1 MVHAASGTDHC
12 SRSVDAGVHHSYS
25 ARRRDPEGGAFHR
38 ALRAAAAEHAEELV
52 LSSSHHALIRPQTR
66 CHLFRSRAFLVLGL
80 LVGYGPLL
88 AQPADR
94 TTTCAQELMRAQE
107 LLPTDADSALVH
119 AVQAEQRIDEL
130 GTAEERVR
138 LLINVGDAYQ
148 GVREMPAALS
158 AYQRA
163 QRAVEEALAK
173 DPGAPELLLA
183 QGDIRMDIGLLHFH
197 LRDLDKSIASYHEAL
212 RLLDGVK
219 GLDSAA
225 LALRKV
231 RLFNN
236 IAGVYIQRS
245 DYATALPYFEQ
256 AVQIN
261 RPLNDPRNEG
271 SLNNNIGICLMEM
284 GQHDRA
290 NERFLRSLAVR
301 KELGDA
307 RGQAQVLNNLGKNQ
321 VFYGRFGEARDHFEQ
336 ALAIGKAIGSQESMV
351 ISLGSLSLVYDT
363 LRDPDAALE
372 AHRAFKALN
381 DSLYKADSRLT
392 IARLEEEFRRDKDRE
407 AFRAESERKDA
418 EHARRRLW
426 NFALAGALFF
436 LLLTA
441 FLLFKVMRARVR
453 NGRLLQEKLR
463 LESEKLE
470 AEQTALR
477 ESLDSKD
484 RELTANALFLLKRNE
499 LIAHIAERL
508 LKAKPTF
515 KQENQQV
522 IQEIV
527 RDLQAN
533 HDEHN
538 WKEFEAHFT
547 RVHSTFYSSLQQRFP
562 ELTPNERKLCA
573 FLRLNMSTKDISAI
587 TQQTLNS
594 ITVARSRLR
603 KKLAIEG
610 EEVNLIDF
618 LQSI

>member
-1 MVHAASGTDHC
+1 MLQGCIALLIALVSIPASAQQGTP
-12 SRSVDAGVHHSYS
+12 SPDAERTRHSLDPDS
-25 ARRRDPEGGAFHR
+25 ALAL
-38 ALRAAAAEHAEELV
+38 ALRDEQH
-52 LSSSHHALIRPQTR
+52 IDTM
-66 CHLFRSRAFLVLGL
+66 RS
-80 LVGYGPLL
+80 
-88 AQPADR
+88 PADR
-94 TTTCAQELMRAQE
+94 A
-107 LLPTDADSALVH
+107 
-119 AVQAEQRIDEL
+119 
-130 GTAEERVR
+130 RV
-138 LLINVGDAYQ
+138 LITLGDAYQ
-148 GVREMPAALS
+148 GVREMPAAL
-158 AYQRA
+158 ATYQRA
-163 QRAVEEALAK
+163 QRTVEEALTK
-173 DPGAPELLLA
+173 SPEAPELRLA
-183 QGDIRMDIGLLHFH
+183 QADIRMAIGLLHFH
-197 LRDLDKSIASYHEAL
+197 LRDLDKSIASYNEAL
-212 RLLDGVK
+212 RILDGAQ
-219 GLDSAA
+219 GLDTAQ

-236 IAGVYIQRS
+236 MAGVYIQRS

-256 AVQIN
+256 AVRMN
-261 RPLNDPRNEG
+261 RPLHDLRNES

-284 GQHDRA
+284 GQYDRA
-290 NERFLRSLAVR
+290 NEHFLRSLAVR

-321 VFYGRFGEARDHFEQ
+321 VFYGRFAEAQEHFEK
-336 ALAIGKAIGSQESMV
+336 ALAIGKAIGSRESMV
-351 ISLGSLSLVYDT
+351 ISLESLSLVYDT
-363 LRDPDAALE
+363 LRNHEAALD

-381 DSLYKADSRLT
+381 DSLYNADSRLT
-392 IARLEEEFRRDKDRE
+392 IARLEEEFRRDKERE
-407 AFRAESERKDA
+407 TFRAEAQRKDA
-418 EHARRRLW
+418 ENARQRLW
-426 NFALAGALFF
+426 NIALAGALFF

-453 NGRLLQEKLR
+453 NSRLEQEKLRLESEKLR

-470 AEQTALR
+470 AEQASLR
-477 ESLDSKD
+477 ENLDSKD

-515 KQENQQV
+515 RQENQQV

-538 WKEFEAHFT
+538 WAAFEAHFT
-547 RVHSTFYSSLQQRFP
+547 RVHSNFYRTLQERFP

-603 KKLAIEG
+603 KKLGIEG
-610 EEVNLIDF
+610 EEVNLIGF